1 MNDVRCTC
9 TSNEEFHLFEG
20 KIPAGIRSAYKN
32 NVYVEKY
39 TGRINNQLDETHD
52 DIRRG
57 RQGVHECVRD
67 GRQKTRSV
75 KD

>member
-1 MNDVRCTC
+1 MSKSIC
-9 TSNEEFHLFEG
+9 SEG
-20 KIPAGIRSAYKN
+20 KVSCKN
-32 NVYVEKY
+32 NAVRNQRMYWKTY
-39 TGRINNQLDETHD
+39 TGRINNQLNETLD

-57 RQGVHECVRD
+57 RQGVHECARD

>member
-1 MNDVRCTC
+1 MNDGEMYMS
-9 TSNEEFHLFEG
+9 SNEKYLFEG
-20 KIPAGIRSAYKN
+20 KGSCKN
-32 NVYVEKY
+32 TQYVTTVCWK
-39 TGRINNQLDETHD
+39 TGRINNQLNETHD

-57 RQGVHECVRD
+57 RQGVHECAHD